1 MKGLS
6 LTQFQEVLLTSEPTK
21 SSSTKPGGYMP
32 LVALVYRLGFKSW
45 ISYLL
50 AI

>member
-6 LTQFQEVLLTSEPTK
+6 LTQFQEALLTPEPTK
-21 SSSTKPGGYMP
+21 SCSTKPSGYMP
-32 LVALVYRLGFKSW
+32 LVALVYTLGFKSW

-50 AI
+50 AV